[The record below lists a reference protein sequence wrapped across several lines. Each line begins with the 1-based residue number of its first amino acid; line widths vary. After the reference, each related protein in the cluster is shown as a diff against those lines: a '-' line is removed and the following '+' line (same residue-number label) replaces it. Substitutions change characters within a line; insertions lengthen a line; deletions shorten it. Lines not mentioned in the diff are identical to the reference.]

1 MRNDES
7 PAPPSAALMRR
18 APSWSDRW
26 FDFRN
31 WLLMHPRF
39 HHWAVRLP
47 VLRTV
52 ARHRA
57 SALFELCAGF
67 VYSQVLYAGLKL
79 GLFARLVD
87 GAKTVDELAPALGLR
102 VDAAQR
108 LLDAATALK
117 LCELRPGARYGLG
130 IHGASLVATPAVEK
144 MVLHHHMLYRDL
156 ADPVA
161 LLKSEAP
168 DTELKRFWS
177 YSGHAGHDT
186 SSPEQVAAYSDLMAG
201 SMSLIAEDILDA
213 WPVERHQHWLD
224 LAGGAGAFAE
234 AVARRA
240 PPSLQVTLFDLP
252 PVADRARARLAGVGM
267 GARINVVGGDLFTST
282 LPQGADVASLVR
294 VVHDHD
300 DAQALKIL
308 QAARTALG
316 PGGTLLIAEPMAG
329 TSGAEAMGDAYFGWY
344 LYTMGQ
350 GRPRTSA
357 VLLQLVRDAG
367 FRKARLVRTRRPMLT
382 QLIAAS

>member
-1 MRNDES
+1 MRDDQS
-7 PAPPSAALMRR
+7 PAPQSAALVRR

-31 WLLMHPRF
+31 RLLMHPTF
-39 HHWAVRLP
+39 HRWAVRLP
-47 VLRTV
+47 IFRIV

-67 VYSQVLYAGLKL
+67 VYSQVLYAGVKL
-79 GLFARLVD
+79 GLFAHLVD
-87 GAKTVDELAPALGLR
+87 GAKTVDELAPLLGLR
-102 VDAAQR
+102 PDAAQR
-108 LLDAATALK
+108 LLDAATALQ
-117 LCELRPGARYGLG
+117 LCERRPAARYGLG

-144 MVLHHHMLYRDL
+144 MVLHHPMLYRDL

-168 DTELKRFWS
+168 DTELRRFWS
-177 YSGHAGHDT
+177 YSGHAGRDT
-186 SSPEQVAAYSDLMAG
+186 STPEQVAAYTDLMAG

-213 WPVERHQHWLD
+213 WPVHRQQHLLD
-224 LAGGAGAFAE
+224 LAGGAGAFVE
-234 AVARRA
+234 AAARRA
-240 PPSLQVTLFDLP
+240 PNLRVTLFDLP
-252 PVADRARARLAGVGM
+252 AVAERARARLEGVGL
-267 GARINVVGGDLFTST
+267 GARIQVVGGDLFTST

-308 QAARTALG
+308 QAARTALK
-316 PGGTLLIAEPMAG
+316 PGGTLLIAEPMAN
-329 TSGAEAMGDAYFGWY
+329 TAGAEAMGDAYFGLY
-344 LYTMGQ
+344 LYAMGQ

-357 VLLQLVRDAG
+357 VLLQLVREAG
-367 FRKARLVRTRRPMLT
+367 FSKARLVRTRRPMLT
-382 QLIAAS
+382 QLIVAS